1 MSTIP
6 LLARNRAA
14 CDCGIR
20 FGSYV
25 NGVLVMRA
33 QDGAFSFRANGD
45 GMDATCRKG
54 HTTWHPNRQLVDE

>member
-1 MSTIP
+1 VIP
-6 LLARNRAA
+6 NAHRHKASPR
-14 CDCGIR
+14 CECGIR

-33 QDGAFSFRANGD
+33 QDSAFSFRANGD